1 MEIKNAVIESV
12 TLEKGDRGLLQC
24 WLHLS
29 YGGSGQG
36 FGGYALYLP
45 KSFAHHSM
53 QSVAG
58 HFMFRCMEVA
68 GVDNWADMA
77 GRTIR
82 VRADNGKV
90 YAIGH
95 IVKDDWFDP
104 AEDFSAR
111 SDADEES
118 EALRDMLGSA
128 RSDLDVMRNAL
139 GVPVEPHQSLL
150 ERMVEAAQAK
160 RGAVPEWWKPMPVNG
175 SYELARAFREAE
187 TAALLSGHDHIDA
200 FHCGYRALI
209 AAAPAP
215 ASADDASLSK
225 CQARLFDV
233 LVGDDGQ
240 AWAEAER
247 YLETAR
253 PDLFA
258 TLRREAKPAK
268 CDGNHGGPRCAD
280 PECWNDGPIALILDE
295 LRRAVTKFPTWPTD
309 PLHAL
314 AVLGE
319 EFGELTKATLQTTYE
334 PHKSSHDDVRTEAIQ
349 TAAMALRFVIS
360 LERYE
365 YTQGI
370 QHQQEGQPA

>member
-118 EALRDMLGSA
+118 EALRDMLDSA
-128 RSDLDVMRNAL
+128 RADMEMLREAL
-139 GVPVEPHQSLL
+139 GVPAEPHQSLL

-160 RGAVPEWWKPMPVNG
+160 RGAVPEVWQLVPSQHAGARMGTEEGGEAYTAGYFDGEAAGYAKG
-175 SYELARAFREAE
+175 LAESGPDAKRYRFITDDHADSDVRRAVSAVCDAIVIRGKGA
-187 TAALLSGHDHIDA
+187 TDAAIDA
-200 FHCGYRALI
+200 
-209 AAAPAP
+209 
-215 ASADDASLSK
+215 
-225 CQARLFDV
+225 
-233 LVGDDGQ
+233 
-240 AWAEAER
+240 
-247 YLETAR
+247 
-253 PDLFA
+253 
-258 TLRREAKPAK
+258 LREKAKPAK

-280 PECWNDGPIALILDE
+280 LECWQDPAG
-295 LRRAVTKFPTWPTD
+295 AVI
-309 PLHAL
+309 
-314 AVLGE
+314 
-319 EFGELTKATLQTTYE
+319 
-334 PHKSSHDDVRTEAIQ
+334 DVRTEAERLVKSALAVGVVLTIETQPRQPLAMGNYDLVVQ
-349 TAAMALRFVIS
+349 TREV
-360 LERYE
+360 RN
-365 YTQGI
+365 G
-370 QHQQEGQPA
+370 